1 MIKKTDAYRIAFEQ
15 SDAGL
20 ALVSLAGARFVD
32 ANQRFCGF
40 SGRNRDELV
49 GSHWPLI
56 AGIDDLDLI
65 KSKIEDFAG
74 QLVGLHCCDVSV
86 QASVDCDTSP
96 SFVLIEVRDINEQR
110 ASELKAKRRVEEL
123 EALVDAVPAAIW
135 LAHDPNCERI
145 SANHISREWIQMPRE
160 ESFFGSGTRVQDI
173 TWSIMADNSS
183 KPLDIS
189 ELPIMR
195 AACGEKVDNFEG
207 KLILTDGRQVD
218 VFGNARPLLDENGN
232 PRGAVSAFVDITDR
246 KRAEAREHLLAREVD
261 HRARNILTVVQ
272 AIIQLT
278 KSKSVDDFRHGL
290 AGRIGSLARVH
301 TLISDNSWRSVG
313 LWRLVAAELA
323 PFGFDAAAGMDN
335 HSLKISGPDVALN
348 PAAAQAFSLTLHE
361 LSTNSAKYGALA
373 SPNGKIRID
382 WDWIEEGAGA
392 FCLCWHEY
400 DGQPTTQPDLK
411 GFGMTLIQTSIEDQ
425 LQGKIS
431 YRWLADGLKVHIS
444 CPVNAVT
451 DSPPPDI

>member
-74 QLVGLHCCDVSV
+74 QLGGLHCCDISV
-86 QASVDCDTSP
+86 KASVDCDTSP
-96 SFVLIEVRDINEQR
+96 SFVLIEVRDITEQR
-110 ASELKAKRRVEEL
+110 ASELKAIRRVEEL
-123 EALVDAVPAAIW
+123 EAVVDAVPAAIW

-173 TWSIMADNSS
+173 TWSVMADNSS

-207 KLILTDGRQVD
+207 KLIFTDGRQVD
-218 VFGNARPLLDENGN
+218 VFGNARPLLDANGK

-301 TLISDNSWRSVG
+301 TLISDNSWRSVD

-392 FCLCWHEY
+392 FCLCWQEY

>member
-1 MIKKTDAYRIAFEQ
+1 M
-15 SDAGL
+15 
-20 ALVSLAGARFVD
+20 
-32 ANQRFCGF
+32 
-40 SGRNRDELV
+40 
-49 GSHWPLI
+49 PP
-56 AGIDDLDLI
+56 
-65 KSKIEDFAG
+65 ED
-74 QLVGLHCCDVSV
+74 
-86 QASVDCDTSP
+86 
-96 SFVLIEVRDINEQR
+96 
-110 ASELKAKRRVEEL
+110 
-123 EALVDAVPAAIW
+123 
-135 LAHDPNCERI
+135 
-145 SANHISREWIQMPRE
+145 
-160 ESFFGSGTRVQDI
+160 SFFGSGTRVQDI
-173 TWSIMADNSS
+173 TWSVMADNSS
-183 KPLDIS
+183 KPLDTS
-189 ELPIMR
+189 EFPIMR
-195 AACGEKVDNFEG
+195 AARGEKVDNFEG
-207 KLILTDGRQVD
+207 KLIFTDGRQVN
-218 VFGNARPLLDENGN
+218 VFGNARPLLDANGK
-232 PRGAVSAFVDITDR
+232 PRGAVSAFVDITDL

-278 KSKSVDDFRHGL
+278 KSKSVEDFRDGL

-301 TLISDNSWRSVG
+301 TLISDNSWRSVD

-382 WDWIEEGAGA
+382 WDWIEEGAGG
-392 FCLCWHEY
+392 FCLCWQEY

-451 DSPPPDI
+451 DSPPQTSSP